1 MSLQERDSQYLWH
14 PYTQH
19 KTAPA
24 PIGIVKGEGA
34 LVWDENGKRYID
46 AIASWWVNPYGHSN
60 KYIADAIYKQ
70 LTTLEHV
77 LFGGFTHEPAILLSE
92 KLMEVLPSNQ
102 KKIFFSDNGS
112 TAVEIALKVALQF
125 YYNKGEKRTKII
137 AFENA
142 FHGDTFAAMAASG
155 ISFFTEA
162 FQGSM
167 IEVTRIPVPV
177 KGREQESLD
186 ALKALAATNEYAAF
200 IFEPLVQGAAGM
212 VIYEPGPLNSLIS
225 ICKGHNIFTIAD
237 EVMTGFGKTGKNFA
251 CDYLEQQPD
260 MMCLSKALTGGTIP
274 MAVTTFSQQLFDGFL
289 SDDVNKALFHGHTF
303 TANPTGCA
311 AALASLDLLLS
322 SEMQQNIVR
331 INRKHLSFKS
341 KIENHP
347 RVRNVRVRGVI
358 LAFEIARDENEDYY
372 GGFRNML
379 YDFFINSGIIMRP
392 VGNTIYILPPYII
405 PDELLA
411 NIYEVTELAIE
422 KIY

>member
-1 MSLQERDSQYLWH
+1 
-14 PYTQH
+14 
-19 KTAPA
+19 
-24 PIGIVKGEGA
+24 
-34 LVWDENGKRYID
+34 
-46 AIASWWVNPYGHSN
+46 
-60 KYIADAIYKQ
+60 
-70 LTTLEHV
+70 
-77 LFGGFTHEPAILLSE
+77 
-92 KLMEVLPSNQ
+92 
-102 KKIFFSDNGS
+102 
-112 TAVEIALKVALQF
+112 
-125 YYNKGEKRTKII
+125 
-137 AFENA
+137 
-142 FHGDTFAAMAASG
+142 
-155 ISFFTEA
+155 
-162 FQGSM
+162 
-167 IEVTRIPVPV
+167 
-177 KGREQESLD
+177 
-186 ALKALAATNEYAAF
+186 
-200 IFEPLVQGAAGM
+200 
-212 VIYEPGPLNSLIS
+212 
-225 ICKGHNIFTIAD
+225 
-237 EVMTGFGKTGKNFA
+237 
-251 CDYLEQQPD
+251 